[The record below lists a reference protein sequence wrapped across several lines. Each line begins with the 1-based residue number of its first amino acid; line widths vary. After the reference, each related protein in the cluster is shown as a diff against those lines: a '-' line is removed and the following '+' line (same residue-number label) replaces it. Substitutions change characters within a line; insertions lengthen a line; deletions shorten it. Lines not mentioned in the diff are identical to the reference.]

1 MKFTWSWLNDHL
13 ETDAEMATI
22 LDALPML
29 GLEVE
34 AVVDQSEQLKPFTI
48 AKITATSKHPN
59 ADSLQVCKVDTGK
72 GIIEVVCGAPNAR
85 AGMVGVFAPVGS
97 YVPGI
102 DLTLTEADIRGVTS
116 RGMMCSERE
125 MMLSD
130 EHDGIIEL
138 DDDAPLGASFA
149 EYAGLDDPMIEI
161 AITPNRADCLGVRG
175 VARDLA
181 AAGYGT
187 LKPLKDVAIKAE
199 GESPIQWKI
208 DLDAD
213 HQHLAPRVAGR
224 TFSGVKNGAS
234 PKWMR
239 QRLEAV
245 GQRPISALVDITNY
259 IMLDLGRPLHA
270 YDADKIHGDT
280 LIIRLA
286 KDGEEFT
293 ALNEKTYRLDSTML
307 TIGDA
312 NGADDLAG
320 IMGGER
326 TGVSDATTNMFLEI
340 AIFDPISVATTGRK
354 LNLNSDARYRFER
367 GLDVTSPDWAM
378 DYVSAMVLEICGG
391 SATVSHVV
399 GKGANWQRQITFR
412 PARTAEL
419 TAVEV
424 APAKQAEILETL
436 GFTVDQFQADEW
448 SVQPP
453 PWRGDIVGAAD
464 LVEEIVRITGFDAIP
479 EVALPRLSV
488 VAAPAVDAAQK
499 RPHTIRRL
507 LASRGMMEAVTFS
520 FLDAKTAQQ
529 FDGGDS
535 ALTLVNPISAD
546 LDTMRPSIMPNL
558 LAALMR
564 NTARGESDAA
574 IFEVGPIF
582 PSDGADDQRTSA
594 SGLRHGMT
602 APREWSGMARPV
614 DWADARGDAMAVLAA
629 LGINT
634 ASLQT
639 VAEAPHWYHPGQSG
653 ALCQGRNVLAHFG
666 AIHPAV
672 LDEFD
677 LKGPA
682 AGFEIILEHINLPKS
697 KGPARPLA
705 QLSPYQQ
712 VSRDFAFML
721 KREVTSEQLL
731 RAIKGAG
738 KPLVSEAV
746 VFDVYQGKGIA
757 DDEKSVAVGVTLSP
771 TKATLTEDEIEARS
785 QSIID
790 AVAKNCG
797 GVLRG

>member
-13 ETDAEMATI
+13 DTDADMATI

-34 AVVDQSEQLKPFTI
+34 EVVDQSASLKPFTI
-48 AKITATSKHPN
+48 AKITAASKHPN
-59 ADSLQVCKVDTGK
+59 ADSLQVCTVDTGN
-72 GIIEVVCGAPNAR
+72 GTIEVVCGAPNAR

-102 DLTLTEADIRGVTS
+102 DLTLTEAEIRGVTS
-116 RGMMCSERE
+116 NGMMCSERE

-149 EYAGLDDPMIEI
+149 EYAGLNDPMIEI

-175 VARDLA
+175 IARDLA
-181 AAGYGT
+181 AAGLGT
-187 LKPLKDVAIKAE
+187 LKPLKDVAVDAK
-199 GESPIQWKI
+199 GESPITWKI
-208 DLDAD
+208 DLDDA
-213 HQHLAPRVAGR
+213 HQHLAPLVAGR
-224 TFSGVKNGAS
+224 CFSGVQNGAS
-234 PKWMR
+234 PKWM
-239 QRLEAV
+239 QHRLNAV

-270 YDADKIHGDT
+270 YDADKVHGGA

-293 ALNEKTYRLDSTML
+293 ALNEKTYTLDSTML

-312 NGADDLAG
+312 EGADDLAG

-340 AIFDPISVATTGRK
+340 AVFDPISIATTGRK

-367 GLDVTSPDWAM
+367 GLDVTSPDSTM
-378 DYVSAMVLEICGG
+378 DYVSALVFEICGG
-391 SATVSHVV
+391 TASQVHRV
-399 GKGANWQRQITFR
+399 GNGADWQREIAFR
-412 PARTAEL
+412 PSRTAAL
-419 TAVEV
+419 TAVEID
-424 APAKQAEILETL
+424 PAAQANTLETL
-436 GFTVDQFQADEW
+436 GFTVTQNSADDW
-448 SVQPP
+448 TVAPP

-464 LVEEIVRITGFDAIP
+464 LVEEITRIHGFDAIP
-479 EVALPRLSV
+479 EVPLPRLAV
-488 VAAPAVDAAQK
+488 VSAPAVDAAQK

-520 FLDAKTAQQ
+520 FLDAKTARQ
-529 FDGGDS
+529 FGGGDAS
-535 ALTLVNPISAD
+535 LTLVNPISAD
-546 LDTMRPSIMPNL
+546 LDTMRPTIMPNL
-558 LAALMR
+558 LASLMR
-564 NTARGESDAA
+564 NSARGESDAA

-582 PSDGADDQRTSA
+582 PGDGADDQRTSA
-594 SGLRHGMT
+594 TGLRHGKT
-602 APREWSGMARPV
+602 ADREWTGTARAV

-629 LGINT
+629 LGVNT

-639 VAEAPHWYHPGQSG
+639 VAEAPEWYHPGQSG
-653 ALCQGRNVLAHFG
+653 ALCQGRNVLAYFG

-672 LDEFD
+672 LDNFD

-682 AGFEIILEHINLPKS
+682 AGFEIILEDVNLPKA

-721 KREVTSEQLL
+721 KRDVTAEKLL

-738 KPLVSEAV
+738 KPLVSDAV

-771 TKATLTEDEIEARS
+771 TKATLTEDEIEATS
-785 QSIID
+785 KAIIE
-790 AVAKNCG
+790 AVAKHCG